1 MKYEKLD
8 YGDIVRI
15 EFLLK
20 RKMKQTEIAIQLSR
34 NKSTIS
40 RCIKDYTDSKGAFEA
55 EVVWEKIKENR
66 RNRKGH
72 RKILEDALLK
82 KYILEKIEIHWTPE
96 QVSGRWR
103 SETGKVICHETIY
116 QFVYEHH
123 PHLVKLYF
131 RRKGKKYEHDR
142 KAKYQLR
149 DRRMIDERPPS
160 VESRAIMGHWE
171 GDTIVGKNH
180 KQGIVTNVER
190 KSGLLLAQKVPR
202 RTAKNVADVT
212 KEMFD
217 TIPDELKISMTYDNG
232 REFAWHKIIETENNM
247 TVYFAHPY
255 SSWERGSNE
264 NTNGLLRQF
273 IPKKTD
279 FNTVSK
285 QDLDNYV
292 DLINNRPRKRLKWK
306 TPFEVFH
313 NLIVAFHSRI

>member
-1 MKYEKLD
+1 MKYEKLG

-20 RKMKQTEIAIQLSR
+20 EKMKQTEIAIQLSR

-40 RCIKDYTDSKGAFEA
+40 RCIRTYRDELGEFEA

-72 RKILEDALLK
+72 RKILEDELLK
-82 KYILEKIEIHWTPE
+82 KYILEKIEINWTPE

-103 SETGKVICHETIY
+103 AETGKVICHETIY
-116 QFVYEHH
+116 KFVYDYH

-131 RRKGKKYEHDR
+131 RRKGKKYQHDR
-142 KAKYQLR
+142 KAKYQIKE
-149 DRRMIDERPPS
+149 RRMIDERPTS
-160 VESRAIMGHWE
+160 VETREIMGHWE

-180 KQGIVTNVER
+180 KQGIITNVER
-190 KSGLLLAQKVPR
+190 KSGLLLAQKIPR
-202 RTAKNVADVT
+202 RTAENVADVT

-232 REFAWHKIIETENNM
+232 REFAWHKVIETQNNM

-279 FNTVSK
+279 FNTVSVD
-285 QDLDNYV
+285 DLDKYV
-292 DLINNRPRKRLKWK
+292 DLINNRPRKRLGWK
-306 TPFEVFH
+306 TPFEVFY
-313 NLIVAFHSRI
+313 NIPVAFHSRI